1 MQINRAIALV
11 GLSGSGKSSVAR
23 ALARQLGAPLRD
35 TDALVVAAAGRDI
48 ATIFA
53 ESGEDAF
60 REYEAAALAAAL
72 ADPPAVIATGGGIV
86 VREDN
91 RRRLRTVA
99 TVWLDAPAELLLARL
114 RAHDEA
120 RPLLAGP
127 DPLARL
133 VAQRAQR
140 APWYRAV
147 ATHTVATAGLDV
159 AAVCARISALL
170 LADGTLEAP

>member
-1 MQINRAIALV
+1 MRINRAIALV

-23 ALARQLGAPLRD
+23 ALALQLGAPLRD
-35 TDALVVAAAGRDI
+35 TDALVVAMARRSIAA
-48 ATIFA
+48 IFA

-60 REYEAAALAAAL
+60 RDDEAAALAVAL

-86 VREDN
+86 VREGN
-91 RRRLRTVA
+91 RRQLRAAA

-120 RPLLAGP
+120 RPLLAGA

-133 VAQRAQR
+133 ATQRAQR
-140 APWYRAV
+140 APWYHEV
-147 ATHTVATAGLDV
+147 AAHTVVTAGLDV
-159 AAVCARISALL
+159 AAVCAQICTLL
-170 LADGTLEAP
+170 LADGTLEAA

>member
-1 MQINRAIALV
+1 MRINRAIALV

-23 ALARQLGAPLRD
+23 ALALQLGAPLRD
-35 TDALVVAAAGRDI
+35 TDALVVAMARRSIAA
-48 ATIFA
+48 IFA

-60 REYEAAALAAAL
+60 RDDEAAALAVAL

-86 VREDN
+86 VREGN
-91 RRRLRTVA
+91 RRQLRAAA

-120 RPLLAGP
+120 RPLLAGA

-133 VAQRAQR
+133 AAQRAQR
-140 APWYRAV
+140 APWYREV
-147 ATHTVATAGLDV
+147 AAYTIDTAGLDV
-159 AAVCARISALL
+159 AAVCARICALL
-170 LADGTLEAP
+170 LADGTLEAA